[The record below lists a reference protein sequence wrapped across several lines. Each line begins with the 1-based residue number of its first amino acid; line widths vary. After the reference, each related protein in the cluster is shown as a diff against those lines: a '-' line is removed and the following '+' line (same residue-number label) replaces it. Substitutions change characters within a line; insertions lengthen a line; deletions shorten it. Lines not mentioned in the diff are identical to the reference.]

1 MRESAYIKEVL
12 MVPKDKKLT
21 SSDVPAKGAKKN
33 KDKYKELLAEYPNLW
48 EDRNDDDFT
57 HAYAMAEEYKRFLN
71 DGKTEREFV
80 ALTIDSLKQLGYEDI
95 SSVQTLRAGQ
105 KVYQSVKDKGL
116 MIAVVGKKPMT
127 EGVNILGSHVDSPR
141 LDLKPNPLYE
151 DNQVAYL
158 KTHYYGGIK
167 KYQWPTLPLAIHG
180 FAVRRDGS
188 RINFTIGE
196 KDEDPVFYIT
206 DLLPHLGQEQM
217 QKKASDVITGEDL
230 NLIVGGRPI
239 DDKDASQRYKLNVL
253 QYLYENYGLVEKDF
267 VSAEIEIVPAMK
279 ARDVGFDRSFVAS
292 YGHDDRVCAFPAL
305 MAIMQQ
311 ERPDKTCVV
320 MLSDK
325 EEIGSYGN
333 TGAQSALYENF
344 LIELF
349 VKTNVVYD
357 ELSFRK
363 TIAASKMLSADV
375 TNGYDPTFASVHDP
389 KNNAYIAKGITMCK
403 YVGSRGKSGTNDANT
418 EFVAE
423 ILSAFAKNNIP
434 WQTGELG
441 KIDAG
446 GGGTIAVYMA
456 KMGMDV
462 IDCGVPVLSMHAPYE
477 LISKIDLYYTYLAY
491 KTFLECL

>member
-1 MRESAYIKEVL
+1 MI
-12 MVPKDKKLT
+12 PKDKKLIST
-21 SSDVPAKGAKKN
+21 EKPEKASKKS
-33 KDKYKELLAEYPNLW
+33 KDKYKELVAEYKNLW
-48 EDRNDDDFT
+48 EDRSSDDFE
-57 HAYAMAEEYKRFLN
+57 HAYAMGEEYKRFL
-71 DGKTEREFV
+71 DEGKTEREFV
-80 ALTIDSLKQLGYEDI
+80 SLTINSVQQLGYKDLA
-95 SSVQTLRAGQ
+95 TLKELKPGQ
-105 KVYQSVKDKGL
+105 KVYQSIKDKGL
-116 MIAVVGKKPMT
+116 MIAVIGKKPLSA
-127 EGVNILGSHVDSPR
+127 GFNILGSHVDSPR

-151 DNQVAYL
+151 DSDIAYL

-167 KYQWPTLPLAIHG
+167 KYQWPTIPLAIHG

-188 RINFTIGE
+188 KINFCIGE

-217 QKKASDVITGEDL
+217 GKKASEVITGEDL

-239 DDKDASQRYKLNVL
+239 EDKDASNRYKLNIL
-253 QYLYENYGLVEKDF
+253 QYLYDTYGIVEKDF

-279 ARDVGFDRSFVAS
+279 ARDVGFDRSFIAS

-333 TGAQSALYENF
+333 TGAQSRLYENF
-344 LIELF
+344 LVELF
-349 VKTNVVYD
+349 VKSNGVYD
-357 ELSFRK
+357 ELAFRK
-363 TIAASKMLSADV
+363 AIAESKMLSADV
-375 TNGYDPTFASVHDP
+375 CNGYDPTFASVSDP
-389 KNNAYIAKGITMCK
+389 KNNAYMSRGITMTK
-403 YVGSRGKSGTNDANT
+403 YVGSRGKSGTNDTNT
-418 EFVAE
+418 EFFAQ
-423 ILSAFAKNNIP
+423 ILSAYAKHNIP

-456 KMGMDV
+456 KMGMEV

-491 KTFLECL
+491 KTFLEVL

>member
-1 MRESAYIKEVL
+1 MI
-12 MVPKDKKLT
+12 PKDKKLIST
-21 SSDVPAKGAKKN
+21 EKPEKASKKS
-33 KDKYKELLAEYPNLW
+33 KDKYKELVAEYKNLW
-48 EDRNDDDFT
+48 EDRSSDDFE
-57 HAYAMAEEYKRFLN
+57 HAYAMGEEYKHFL
-71 DGKTEREFV
+71 DEGKTEREFV
-80 ALTIDSLKQLGYEDI
+80 SLTIDSVQQLGYKDLAALKE
-95 SSVQTLRAGQ
+95 LKPGQ
-105 KVYQSVKDKGL
+105 KVYQSIKDKGL
-116 MIAVVGKKPMT
+116 MIAVIGKKPLSA
-127 EGVNILGSHVDSPR
+127 GFNILGSHVDSPR

-151 DNQVAYL
+151 DSDIAYL

-167 KYQWPTLPLAIHG
+167 KYQWPTIPLAIHG

-188 RINFTIGE
+188 KINFCIGE

-217 QKKASDVITGEDL
+217 GKKASEVITGEDL

-239 DDKDASQRYKLNVL
+239 EDKDASNRYKLNIL
-253 QYLYENYGLVEKDF
+253 QYLYDTYGIVEKDF

-279 ARDVGFDRSFVAS
+279 ARDVGFDRSFIAS

-333 TGAQSALYENF
+333 TGAQSRLYENF
-344 LIELF
+344 LVELF
-349 VKTNVVYD
+349 VKSNGVYD
-357 ELSFRK
+357 ELAFRK
-363 TIAASKMLSADV
+363 AIAESKMLSADV
-375 TNGYDPTFASVHDP
+375 CNGYDPTFASVSDP
-389 KNNAYIAKGITMCK
+389 KNNAYMSRGITMTK
-403 YVGSRGKSGTNDANT
+403 YVGSRGKSGTNDTNT
-418 EFVAE
+418 EFFAQ
-423 ILSAFAKNNIP
+423 ILSAYAKHNIP

-456 KMGMDV
+456 KMGMEV

-491 KTFLECL
+491 KTFLEVL